1 MKCELLKVHCELLKL
16 MLLLNCYSPIWEV
29 EKMGKLFG
37 TDGIRGIANKDLTPE
52 LAFKVGRA
60 GAYVLSKGR
69 KGKIVV
75 GKDTRKSGDMLE
87 AALTAGIC
95 SMGLDVISL
104 GVVPTPA
111 VAYLTRIYEGLAG
124 VVISASHNP
133 VEYNGIKF
141 FDENGYKLNDDIEE
155 EIESIIL
162 KDKDI
167 PVRPIKEEVG
177 QTVFEHNGYNHY
189 IEHLKTTVDGDFK
202 EIKIA
207 VDCGNGALYRIAPQL
222 LRELQGEIVV
232 INDKPNGG
240 NINVECGSTNPSMI
254 QSLVLEAGADIGL
267 SFDGDGDRLIA
278 VDEKGDI
285 IDGDH
290 ILAICGSYL
299 YKEGKLKNNT
309 IVGTVMTNMGL
320 DIYLKKN
327 GMDIV
332 KTAVGDRY
340 VIEEML
346 AKGYN
351 LGGEQ
356 SGHIIFLDHN
366 TTGDGLLTGL
376 QLVQVM
382 KESNKTMSQLNS
394 LMTNFPQVL
403 VNAKVKN
410 QLKESYLEDEKIRA
424 EIEKIESMF
433 HGEGRVVIRPSGTE
447 PLIRVMIEGKDEK
460 KIRDIANGLAK
471 LIEDRIG

>member
-1 MKCELLKVHCELLKL
+1 
-16 MLLLNCYSPIWEV
+16 
-29 EKMGKLFG
+29 MGELFG

-60 GAYVLSKGR
+60 GAYILSKGN
-69 KGKIVV
+69 KGKIIV

-95 SMGLDVISL
+95 SMGIDVISL

-111 VAYLTRIYEGLAG
+111 VAYLTRKHGGLAG

-141 FDENGYKLNDDIEE
+141 FNENGYKLNDNIEE
-155 EIESIIL
+155 EIEKLIL
-162 KDKDI
+162 NDKKI
-167 PVRPIKEEVG
+167 LVRPIKEDIGRV
-177 QTVFEHNGYNHY
+177 VFLHSGYKHY
-189 IEHLKTTVDGDFK
+189 IDHLKATIKGDFK
-202 EIKIA
+202 NIKIA
-207 VDCGNGALYRIAPQL
+207 VDCGNGALYKMAPEL
-222 LRELQGEIVV
+222 LNETKGEIVV
-232 INDKPNGG
+232 INDKPDGG
-240 NINVECGSTNPSMI
+240 NINLKCGSTNPSMI
-254 QSLVLEAGADIGL
+254 QSLVLETNADIGL

-278 VDEKGDI
+278 VDEKGNI

-299 YKEGKLKNNT
+299 YNEGKLKNNT
-309 IVGTVMTNMGL
+309 VVGTVMTNMGL
-320 DIYLKKN
+320 DRHLESKGIN
-327 GMDIV
+327 IV

-346 AKGYN
+346 TNGYV

-376 QLVQVM
+376 QLIQVM
-382 KESNKTMSQLNS
+382 KETGKKMSQLNN

-410 QLKESYLEDEKIRA
+410 ELKNSYLENEEIKN
-424 EIEKIESMF
+424 EIEKIEKIF

-447 PLIRVMIEGKDEK
+447 PLVRVMIEGKDKEK
-460 KIRDIANGLAK
+460 IEGIAKELAG
-471 LIEDRIG
+471 LIERRIGE